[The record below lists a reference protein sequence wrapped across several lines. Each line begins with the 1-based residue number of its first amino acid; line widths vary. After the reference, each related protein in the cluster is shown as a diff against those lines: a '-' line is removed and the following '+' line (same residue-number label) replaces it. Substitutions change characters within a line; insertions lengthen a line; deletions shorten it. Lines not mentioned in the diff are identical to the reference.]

1 MIKKSEIEAELKS
14 ALKSGDKIRLNTI
27 RLVLTA
33 IKFAEVDSKEPLSED
48 ALLAIFQ
55 KQAKMRRETIS
66 DAEKA
71 DRKDLI
77 PDLKEEL
84 SILNEYLPKPLSEDD
99 LKTMVRTAIEQA
111 DAQSPQEMGKVM
123 KILMPQIQ
131 ARADGKLVSQLVRNL
146 LTEGPDSDE

>member
-33 IKFAEVDSKEPLSED
+33 IKFAEVDSKEPLTED
-48 ALLAIFQ
+48 ALLAIFH

-77 PDLKEEL
+77 PDLEEEL
-84 SILNEYLPKPLSEDD
+84 SILNEYLPKPLSEHD
-99 LKTMVRTAIEQA
+99 LKALVRTAIEQA
-111 DAQSPQEMGKVM
+111 DAQSPQDMGVVM

>member
-123 KILMPQIQ
+123 KILMPQVSG
-131 ARADGKLVSQLVRNL
+131 RADGKLVSQLVRNL
-146 LTEGPDSDE
+146 LTESPDSDE

>member
-48 ALLAIFQ
+48 ALIAIFQ

-71 DRKDLI
+71 DRRDLI
-77 PDLKEEL
+77 PDLEEEL
-84 SILNEYLPKPLSEDD
+84 SILNEYLPEPVSEED
-99 LKTMVRTAIEQA
+99 LKALVVSAIKEA
-111 DAQSPQEMGKVM
+111 DAQDPEDMGKVM
-123 KILMPQIQ
+123 KIIMPQVGG
-131 ARADGKLVSQLVRNL
+131 RADGKLVSQFVRTFL
-146 LTEGPDSDE
+146 AKATDTDE

>member
-123 KILMPQIQ
+123 KILMPQVSG
-131 ARADGKLVSQLVRNL
+131 RADGKLVSQLVRNL

>member
-33 IKFAEVDSKEPLSED
+33 IKFAEVDSKEPLTED
-48 ALLAIFQ
+48 ALLAIFH

-77 PDLKEEL
+77 PDLEEEL
-84 SILNEYLPKPLSEDD
+84 SILNEYLPKPLSEHD
-99 LKTMVRTAIEQA
+99 LKALVRTAIEQA
-111 DAQSPQEMGKVM
+111 DAQSPQDMGVVM

-146 LTEGPDSDE
+146 LTEGPESDE

>member
-48 ALLAIFQ
+48 ALIAIFQ

-123 KILMPQIQ
+123 KILMPQVSG
-131 ARADGKLVSQLVRNL
+131 RADGKLVSQLVRNL